1 MTTRALTQSFVP
13 KADLLTASVNAKVDH
28 HTQHMAQSA
37 AIHRESSV
45 ILRDAFEELR
55 QDHGLKTGSRVSLAV
70 VQACQRFD
78 HAMARLDALHVGALA
93 TSA

>member
-1 MTTRALTQSFVP
+1 MSTRALTQSFVP
-13 KADLLTASVNAKVDH
+13 KADLLTSSVNAKVDH
-28 HTQHMAQSA
+28 HTQHMAQSP
-37 AIHRESSV
+37 AIHRESSA

-55 QDHGLKTGSRVSLAV
+55 QDHGLVPGARVSLAV

-78 HAMARLDALHVGALA
+78 RAMGRLDALHVGAHA